1 MGNSCLN
8 VKDMEN
14 AEKVEGDADL
24 QKKASRTQLIL
35 YILMFLFMVLPFLV
49 AWITGALR
57 L

>member
-1 MGNSCLN
+1 VGNSCLN